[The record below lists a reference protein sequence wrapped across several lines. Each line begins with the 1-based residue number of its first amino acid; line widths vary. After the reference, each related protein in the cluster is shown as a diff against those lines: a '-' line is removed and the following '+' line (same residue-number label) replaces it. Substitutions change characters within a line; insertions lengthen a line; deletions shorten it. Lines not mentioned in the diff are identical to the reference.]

1 MVIDC
6 DPVAKLKIAEFFL
19 GMFVSDSR
27 KFYGRENFPLHGMWA
42 SV

>member
-6 DPVAKLKIAEFFL
+6 DPVAKLKIAQFFL
-19 GMFVSDSR
+19 CFVSDSR
-27 KFYGRENFPLHGMWA
+27 KFYGRENFPLYGMWA